1 MNKVQLTI
9 TADDL
14 DESTY
19 DGVLRAFRAAMPKQS
34 GPFPVNPDHFFYD
47 NWIIQ
52 CTAENWQ
59 ARSPTDL
66 LRELV
71 IQIRQDVPVESM
83 TQHLL
88 TALEDA
94 ESHIDDAFG
103 EVRRQQETKP

>member
-19 DGVLRAFRAAMPKQS
+19 DGVLRAFRAATQS
-34 GPFPVNPDHFFYD
+34 GPFFFNPDDFFYD

-52 CTAENWQ
+52 CTAENLQ
-59 ARSPTDL
+59 TSSPTHL

-71 IQIRQDVPVESM
+71 IQIRQDVPIESM

-94 ESHIDDAFG
+94 ESHIDDAFE
-103 EVRRQQETKP
+103 EVRRQQEAKP